1 MSSTTPP
8 ARTRIL
14 NEALRLF
21 ATRGYNAVGVEE
33 IVVSAGVT
41 KPTLY
46 HHFGSKQ
53 GVLETLLVER
63 ADPAMGDLATAAAY
77 HGDLPLTLGT
87 VVDAMFAFGQR
98 EPELYWMLVA
108 ANITATD
115 DAANQLLASRVN
127 SQVLLLTDLF
137 NAAVQDH
144 GNIRGKQLLAASTLL
159 AMIAIHLRLA
169 TDGALELDEKA
180 TWHLIQQFSYG
191 IYS

>member
-1 MSSTTPP
+1 MSSSQP

-14 NEALRLF
+14 IEALRLF
-21 ATRGYNAVGVEE
+21 ATRGYNAIGVEE

-53 GVLETLLVER
+53 GVLDTLLVER
-63 ADPAMGDLATAAAY
+63 VDPAIADLATAAAY
-77 HGDLPLTLGT
+77 RGDLPLTLGT

-115 DAANQLLASRVN
+115 DAANQLLAARLEK
-127 SQVLLLTDLF
+127 QVQLLTELF
-137 NAAVQDH
+137 NAAVADH

-169 TDGALELDEKA
+169 SEGTLQLDEKA

>member
-1 MSSTTPP
+1 MSQPLP
-8 ARTRIL
+8 ARTRLL

-33 IVVSAGVT
+33 IVSSAGVT

-53 GVLETLLVER
+53 GLLETLLVTR
-63 ADPAMGDLATAAAY
+63 VDPALDRLAEAAAY
-77 HGDLPLTLGT
+77 QRDLPLTLGR
-87 VVDAMFAFGQR
+87 VVDTMFAFGQA
-98 EPELYWMLVA
+98 EPELYWMVVA

-115 DAANQLLASRVN
+115 ATANQVLASRMN
-127 SQVLLLTDLF
+127 RQVQILTDLF
-137 NAAVQDH
+137 DAAVHDH
-144 GNIRGKQLLAASTLL
+144 GNIRGRQLLAATTLL
-159 AMIAIHLRLA
+159 AMISIHLRHASEGVL
-169 TDGALELDEKA
+169 TLDNRA